1 MAEPLPSRPVLYPET
16 DGQPMPDGDYQGEAY
31 RYVVPALQARFRTRP
46 DVYASGDLFI
56 YLEKDNPG
64 NCIAPDAFV
73 VLGAAN
79 HRRETYRLWEEPAGV
94 PDFVLEIVSPSTWRT
109 DLGAKR
115 EKYAS
120 LGVREYWLHD
130 PHGRHLQ
137 PALAG
142 YRLEGSAYVPLPAIQ
157 TPGGIAMRS
166 DVLGLELHL
175 DGDDMRLFDPVSGEY
190 LPNFVESEAGRRAAE
205 ARGRATEADLRKSE
219 AGRRTAE
226 ADLRVAETGRRTAEA
241 DLRAAKTRIAELERA
256 MRQRR
261 GE

>member
-16 DGQPMPDGDYQGEAY
+16 DGRPMPDSDYQGDACH
-31 RYVVPALQARFRTRP
+31 YVVPALKAWFRAHP

-56 YLEKDNPG
+56 YLEEGNPR

-79 HRRETYRLWEEPAGV
+79 HRRDTYRLWEEPGGV
-94 PDFVLEIVSPSTWRT
+94 PDFVLEIVSPSTWRA

-115 EKYAS
+115 EQYAA
-120 LGVREYWLHD
+120 LGVAEYWLHD

-142 YRLEGSAYVPLPAIQ
+142 YRLDGGAYLPLPATG
-157 TPGGIAMRS
+157 TPEGIAMRS

-175 DGDDMRLFDPVSGEY
+175 DGGDLRLFDPVSGKR
-190 LPNFVESEAGRRAAE
+190 LPTLEESRAAE
-205 ARGRATEADLRKSE
+205 AAMAARLRVSEADLR
-219 AGRRTAE
+219 TAE
-226 ADLRVAETGRRTAEA
+226 A
-241 DLRAAKTRIAELERA
+241 RIAELERA
-256 MRQRR
+256 LRQSG

>member
-16 DGQPMPDGDYQGEAY
+16 DGQPMPDGDYQGDAY
-31 RYVVPALQARFRTRP
+31 CYVVPALKAWFRTHP

-56 YLEKDNPG
+56 YLEEGNPR

-79 HRRETYRLWEEPAGV
+79 HPRDTYRLWEEPAGA
-94 PDFVLEIVSPSTWRT
+94 PDFVLELVSPSTWRA
-109 DLGAKR
+109 DLGPKR
-115 EKYAS
+115 EQYAA

-142 YRLEGSAYVPLPAIQ
+142 YRLEGSAYVPLPATE

-175 DGDDMRLFDPVSGEY
+175 DGDDLRLFDPVSAEP
-190 LPNFVESEAGRRAAE
+190 LPNFAESEAGRRAAE
-205 ARGRATEADLRKSE
+205 ADLR
-219 AGRRTAE
+219 TA
-226 ADLRVAETGRRTAEA
+226 
-241 DLRAAKTRIAELERA
+241 RARIAELERA
-256 MRQRR
+256 LLQR
-261 GE
+261 GCE

>member
-1 MAEPLPSRPVLYPET
+1 MAEPLPSHPVLYPET
-16 DGQPMPDGDYQGEAY
+16 DGLPMPDADYQGDACY
-31 RYVVPALQARFRTRP
+31 YVVPALKAWFRTHP

-56 YLEKDNPG
+56 YLEEGNPR

-73 VLGAAN
+73 VLGAPN
-79 HRRETYRLWEEPAGV
+79 HRRETYRLWEEPAGA
-94 PDFVLEIVSPSTWRT
+94 PDFVLEVVSPSTWRK
-109 DLGAKR
+109 DLGTKR

-142 YRLEGSAYVPLPAIQ
+142 YRLDGSAYVTLPATE
-157 TPGGIAMRS
+157 TPQGIAMRS

-175 DGDDMRLFDPVSGEY
+175 RGDDLRLFDPVCGEH
-190 LPNFVESEAGRRAAE
+190 LPNLAESEAGRRAAE
-205 ARGRATEADLRKSE
+205 A
-219 AGRRTAE
+219 
-226 ADLRVAETGRRTAEA
+226 
-241 DLRAAKTRIAELERA
+241 DLRAAKARVAELERA
-256 MRQRR
+256 LRQHG

>member
-1 MAEPLPSRPVLYPET
+1 MAEPLPSRPILYPET
-16 DGQPMPDGDYQGEAY
+16 DGQPMPDGDYQAEAY
-31 RYVVPALQARFRTRP
+31 CYLVPALKAWFRKRP

-56 YLEKDNPG
+56 YLEEGNPR

-79 HRRETYRLWEEPAGV
+79 HPRDTYLLWEEPAGM
-94 PDFVLEIVSPSTWRT
+94 PDFVLELVSPSTWRT
-109 DLGAKR
+109 DVGAKR
-115 EKYAS
+115 EKYAA

-142 YRLEGSAYVPLPAIQ
+142 YRLAEGAYVPLPART
-157 TPGGIAMRS
+157 TPRGMTMRS

-175 DGDDMRLFDPVSGEY
+175 DSDDLRLFDPVSGER

-205 ARGRATEADLRKSE
+205 AQGRAAEADLRKSE
-219 AGRRTAE
+219 AGRRAAE
-226 ADLRVAETGRRTAEA
+226 AGLRTAKA
-241 DLRAAKTRIAELERA
+241 RIAELERA
-256 MRQRR
+256 LLQRGR
-261 GE
+261 E

>member
-16 DGQPMPDGDYQGEAY
+16 DGQPMPDGDYQGDTY
-31 RYVVPALQARFRTRP
+31 CYVVPALKAWFRSRP

-56 YLEKDNPG
+56 YLEENDPG

-79 HRRETYRLWEEPAGV
+79 HPRETYRLWEEPAGV

-115 EKYAS
+115 EKYAA

-142 YRLEGSAYVPLPAIQ
+142 YRLDGSAYVPLPA
-157 TPGGIAMRS
+157 TEMPGGIAMRS

-175 DGDDMRLFDPVSGEY
+175 DGDDLRLFDPASGER
-190 LPNFVESEAGRRAAE
+190 LRSLAES
-205 ARGRATEADLRKSE
+205 EADLR
-219 AGRRTAE
+219 TAK
-226 ADLRVAETGRRTAEA
+226 A
-241 DLRAAKTRIAELERA
+241 RIAELER
-256 MRQRR
+256 RSRR
-261 GE
+261 M

>member
-16 DGQPMPDGDYQGEAY
+16 DGQPMPDGDYQAEAFCY
-31 RYVVPALQARFRTRP
+31 LVPALKAWFRKRP

-56 YLEKDNPG
+56 YLEEGNPR

-79 HRRETYRLWEEPAGV
+79 HPRDTYLLWKEPAGM

-115 EKYAS
+115 ERYAA
-120 LGVREYWLHD
+120 LGVTEYWLHD

-142 YRLEGSAYVPLPAIQ
+142 YRLAEGTYVPLPATG
-157 TPGGIAMRS
+157 TPEGMIMRS
-166 DVLGLELHL
+166 EVLGLELHL
-175 DGDDMRLFDPVSGEY
+175 DGNDLRLVDPVSGER
-190 LPNFVESEAGRRAAE
+190 LPTFMESEAGRLAA
-205 ARGRATEADLRKSE
+205 E

-226 ADLRVAETGRRTAEA
+226 ADLRTAKA
-241 DLRAAKTRIAELERA
+241 RIAALER
-256 MRQRR
+256 QLR
-261 GE
+261 GT

>member
-16 DGQPMPDGDYQGEAY
+16 DGRPMPDADYQGDACY
-31 RYVVPALQARFRTRP
+31 YVVPALKAWFRTHP

-56 YLEKDNPG
+56 YLEEGNPR

-79 HRRETYRLWEEPAGV
+79 HRRDTYRLWEEPAGA
-94 PDFVLEIVSPSTWRT
+94 PDFVLEIVSPSTWRS

-115 EKYAS
+115 EKYAA

-142 YRLEGSAYVPLPAIQ
+142 YRLAEGAYVPLPVRD
-157 TPGGIAMRS
+157 TPRGMTMRS

-175 DGDDMRLFDPVSGEY
+175 DGDDLRLFDPVSGER
-190 LPNFVESEAGRRAAE
+190 LPTFTESEAA
-205 ARGRATEADLRKSE
+205 
-219 AGRRTAE
+219 
-226 ADLRVAETGRRTAEA
+226 RRTAEA
-241 DLRAAKTRIAELERA
+241 DLRAAEARIAELER
-256 MRQRR
+256 RLR
-261 GE
+261 GM

>member
-16 DGQPMPDGDYQGEAY
+16 DGQPMPDGDYQGETY
-31 RYVVPALQARFRTRP
+31 RYVVPALKAWFRTRP

-56 YLEKDNPG
+56 YLEEGNPR
-64 NCIAPDAFV
+64 NSIAPDAFV

-79 HRRETYRLWEEPAGV
+79 HRRETYRLWEEPAGM

-115 EKYAS
+115 EKYAA

-142 YRLEGSAYVPLPAIQ
+142 YRLEGSAYVPLPATE
-157 TPGGIAMRS
+157 TPEGIAMRS

-175 DGDDMRLFDPVSGEY
+175 DGDDLRLFDPVSGEH
-190 LPNFVESEAGRRAAE
+190 LPNFAESEAGRRAAE
-205 ARGRATEADLRKSE
+205 AARRAAEARGRAVEVDLRS
-219 AGRRTAE
+219 
-226 ADLRVAETGRRTAEA
+226 
-241 DLRAAKTRIAELERA
+241 AKARIAELERA
-256 MRQRR
+256 LRQSR

>member
-16 DGQPMPDGDYQGEAY
+16 DGQPMPDGDYQGDAY
-31 RYVVPALQARFRTRP
+31 HYVVPALKAWFRTHP

-56 YLEKDNPG
+56 YLEEGNPR

-79 HRRETYRLWEEPAGV
+79 RPRDTYRLWEEPAGA

-115 EKYAS
+115 EQYAA

-130 PHGRHLQ
+130 PHARHLQ

-142 YRLEGSAYVPLPAIQ
+142 YRLEGSAYVPLPATE
-157 TPGGIAMRS
+157 TPGGIVMRS

-175 DGDDMRLFDPVSGEY
+175 DGGDLRLFDPVSGEP
-190 LPNFVESEAGRRAAE
+190 LRSLVE
-205 ARGRATEADLRKSE
+205 
-219 AGRRTAE
+219 
-226 ADLRVAETGRRTAEA
+226 AEA
-241 DLRAAKTRIAELERA
+241 DLRAARARIAELERA
-256 MRQRR
+256 LRQRGR
-261 GE
+261 E